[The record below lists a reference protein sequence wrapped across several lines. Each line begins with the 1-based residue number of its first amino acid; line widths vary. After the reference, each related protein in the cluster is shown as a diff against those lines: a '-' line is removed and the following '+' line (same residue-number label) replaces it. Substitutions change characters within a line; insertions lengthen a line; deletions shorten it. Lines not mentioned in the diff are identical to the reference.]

1 MHREQNK
8 SEGMKMAKVVKSILK
23 HEKKLNNRKFSAIKC
38 RKPVNRQVFEHERE
52 EEEKIFFYTSR
63 QCTCHELLYG

>member
-8 SEGMKMAKVVKSILK
+8 SEGIENGKVVMKKILK

-38 RKPVNRQVFEHERE
+38 RKPVNRQVF
-52 EEEKIFFYTSR
+52 S
-63 QCTCHELLYG
+63 